1 MSVDTG
7 ILFDQKTV
15 NQLSEKHREPD
26 WMRQFRLDALQAA
39 GRLDLP
45 RVQKTRIDRWNFTRF
60 EPVTEASSLDSLK
73 ALPESVK
80 SLLSSDMEKDN
91 VIVQKNADPVYV
103 HLDAALKDKG
113 VIFTDL
119 ATAVREYPELVR
131 QYFMTKGV
139 RPDEHRLTALHAALW
154 SGGVFLYVPKN
165 VEVDLPF
172 QSLFWADGAGVGL
185 LSHMLVVAEANS
197 RVDLVV
203 NVVSEQEEEA
213 VHNGVLEAIVGPG
226 ARVRVATINH
236 MDKQATDVFYRRGVV
251 DRDGQLEWLVG
262 DLSGGHTLSDITT
275 HLNGTGGRVDVKS
288 IVVGFGEQRSN
299 VTASVHHWGTH
310 TESNILSRGVVRD
323 QANSIINGITKIE
336 KGATKAD
343 GQQAENVLML
353 NSRARGDANPILLI
367 DENDVKAG
375 HAASVGR
382 IDDIQMFYLMSRG
395 ISREEAEKLI
405 IFGFLAPVLSAI
417 PFESLKQQL
426 NRVIERK
433 LQQ

>member
-45 RVQKTRIDRWNFTRF
+45 RVQKTRIDRWNVTRF

-251 DRDGQLEWLVG
+251 DRDGQRDWLVG

>member
-154 SGGVFLYVPKN
+154 SGGAFLYVPKN

-236 MDKQATDVFYRRGVV
+236 MGKQATDVFYRRGVV